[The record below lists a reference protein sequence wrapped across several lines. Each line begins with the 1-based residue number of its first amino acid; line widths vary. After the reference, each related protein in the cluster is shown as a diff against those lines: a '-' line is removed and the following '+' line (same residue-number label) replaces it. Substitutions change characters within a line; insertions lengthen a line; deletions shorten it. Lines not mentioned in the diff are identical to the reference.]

1 MSFSE
6 SSLEF
11 DLYEDMRRR
20 LMRLLVGEG
29 RDTVEAERIALYVM
43 KGVREVPRLL
53 GALAGGNATDH
64 EIRPLLDLVLDNA
77 AALDKARALMLG
89 DGEQPLH

>member
-53 GALAGGNATDH
+53 NALAGGNATDH

-77 AALDKARALMLG
+77 ALLDKARVLMLG
-89 DGEQPLH
+89 AEDQPLH